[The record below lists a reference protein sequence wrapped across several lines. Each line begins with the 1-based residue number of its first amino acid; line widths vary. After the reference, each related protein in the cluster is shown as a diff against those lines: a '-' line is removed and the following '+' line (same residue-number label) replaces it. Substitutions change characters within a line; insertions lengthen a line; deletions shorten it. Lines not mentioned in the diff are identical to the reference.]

1 MKLLRIVIIFATVFI
16 STNLLAAEKLL
27 TIVHTNDLHSHLQG
41 FSPEIDYN
49 PHMIN
54 ADNTVG
60 GWSRIATVIKNTKK
74 ERKNPVLILDSGD
87 FSMGSLFHMLARE
100 EAFELRLL
108 KMMGYDAVTFGN
120 HEFDLKPAGLAA
132 TLRAAK
138 AKGGMPQIVFASAV
152 FDKKDPA
159 DDSLVEA
166 FREAD
171 VKNYTVLVRG
181 GIKIGIFGILGK
193 DAAAVSPFAAPVTF
207 RDPIEVSRE
216 MVSILREKEK
226 VDVVICLSHSGL
238 STNPDKSE
246 DEILASKVK
255 GIDIIISGHTHAL
268 HKTPVQIGSTIIVHA
283 WVYGKHVGVLD
294 ISCDGRKVT
303 LKSYKTVP
311 INSAIKGDAAI
322 QQTIDGF
329 KQKIDKQF
337 LAGYGLKYDQTI
349 AQTNW
354 DLIIAAGESPLG
366 NMIADSIRWYI
377 NKYDSNKNDPSSR
390 VVVAVESNGVIR
402 DSLLA
407 GKTGRITVG
416 DLFRTIPLGIGM
428 DKDSTMGYPLI
439 SFYLYGYEIK
449 RSLEILTSVYPS
461 KGYDYFLQIS
471 GLRFTYNPHRVIFD
485 RVTNIEMG
493 SEEEGYKPLNYSNS
507 NRQLYRVAANI
518 YNATF
523 LKVVGNY
530 TYHMLDIVPKDKK
543 GNPVKKLSTLRVN
556 ADKSKPG
563 IQELKEWQGVIDYVQ
578 SFKDTHS
585 HTVAHL
591 PEKYKG
597 PLGRIVAKPSW
608 NPVGLIS
615 RPTLPTALALVL
627 IGFIFCGIVLSV
639 TLIISRKKRKRHRR
653 RSKVIL

>member
-1 MKLLRIVIIFATVFI
+1 MKLLRIVIIFTAVFI

-49 PHMIN
+49 PYMVN

-60 GWSRIATVIKNTKK
+60 GWSRIATVIKRTKK
-74 ERKNPVLILDSGD
+74 ERKNPVLTLDAGD
-87 FSMGSLFHMLARE
+87 FSMGSLFQKLSRE

-108 KMMGYDAVTFGN
+108 KMMGYDAVTLGN
-120 HEFDLKPAGLAA
+120 HEFDLKPAGLARI
-132 TLRAAK
+132 LMAAK
-138 AKGGMPQIVFASAV
+138 TKGGMPQIVFASAI

-171 VKNYTVLVRG
+171 VKDYTVLTRG
-181 GIKIGIFGILGK
+181 GIKIGIFGIMGK
-193 DAAAVSPFAAPVTF
+193 DAAAIAPFAKPVTF

-226 VDVVICLSHSGL
+226 VDLVICLSHSGL
-238 STNPDKSE
+238 TQNPDKSE
-246 DEILASKVK
+246 DEILARKVK
-255 GIDIIISGHTHAL
+255 GIDIIVSGHTHAL
-268 HKTPVQIGSTIIVHA
+268 HKSPVQIGNTIIVHA

-303 LKSYKTVP
+303 LKNYKTVP
-311 INSAIKGDAAI
+311 INSTIKGDAAI
-322 QQTIDGF
+322 QQTIEGF
-329 KQKIDKQF
+329 KQKINKHF

-349 AQTNW
+349 AQTNY

-366 NMIADSIRWYI
+366 NLIADSIRWYV

-416 DLFRTIPLGIGM
+416 DLFRTIPLGISS
-428 DKDSTMGYPLI
+428 DDTLGYPLI
-439 SFYLYGYEIK
+439 TFYLYGYELK
-449 RSLEILTSVYPS
+449 RTLEILTSIQPL
-461 KGYDYFLQIS
+461 KGDHYFLQIS
-471 GLRFTYNPHRVIFD
+471 GLRFTYNPRRVIFD
-485 RVTNIEMG
+485 RVANIEIG
-493 SEEEGYKPLNYSNS
+493 SEEEGYKPLNYSSS
-507 NRQLYRVAANI
+507 NLQLYRVAANI

-523 LKVVGNY
+523 LKYIGNY
-530 TYHMLDIVPKDKK
+530 TYHLLDIVPKDKK
-543 GNPVKKLSTLRVN
+543 GNAVKRLSTLRVD

-578 SFKDTHS
+578 SFKETHG
-585 HTVAHL
+585 HGVAHL

-597 PLGRIVAKPSW
+597 PLGRIVVKPSW
-608 NPVGLIS
+608 NPAKLLS
-615 RPTLPTALALVL
+615 RPALPTVLALVL
-627 IGFIFCGIVLSV
+627 IGFIFFGIILSI
-639 TLIISRKKRKRHRR
+639 TLITSSKKWKRRRR
-653 RSKVIL
+653 RSQIIL